1 MKIALQLYSVRD
13 DAARDF
19 PGTLARV
26 AALGYQGV
34 EFAGYFGIPADVMKG
49 HLDRLGLVAA
59 STHVGIELLEGGLDA
74 QIAYAKAVGC
84 RYLVCPG
91 AHVTNKDEILALAK
105 RLSAMAPKVRAAG
118 LVLGYHNH
126 AHEFFA
132 VEGPGTGAARNGMDL
147 LYASTSPA
155 DLIVEAD
162 THWVQRADHAPRAF
176 LRTYAGRVPLI
187 HLKDM
192 SASREDDAAVG
203 EGIMDIRGIWDTS
216 VECGVEWAIVE
227 MDTASF
233 EAVSLGIANLRKM
246 GLVG

>member
-1 MKIALQLYSVRD
+1 MKIALQLYSVRE
-13 DAARDF
+13 DAAKDF
-19 PGTLARV
+19 AGTLAKV
-26 AALGYQGV
+26 ATLGYKGV
-34 EFAGYFGIPADVMKG
+34 EFAGYFGIPAVVMKG

-59 STHVGIELLEGGLDA
+59 STHVGIELLEGDLDG
-74 QIAYAKAVGC
+74 QIAYAKALGC
-84 RYLVCPG
+84 PYLVCPG

-132 VEGPGTGAARNGMDL
+132 VEGAGAGTSTNGLDL
-147 LYASTSPA
+147 LFASTYPA
-155 DLIVEAD
+155 DLVVEAD
-162 THWVQRADHAPRAF
+162 THWVQRADHSPRTF
-176 LRTYAGRVPLI
+176 LRKYAGRVPLI

-203 EGIMDIRGIWDTS
+203 EGIMDTRGIWETA
-216 VECGVEWAIVE
+216 VEAGVVWAIVE